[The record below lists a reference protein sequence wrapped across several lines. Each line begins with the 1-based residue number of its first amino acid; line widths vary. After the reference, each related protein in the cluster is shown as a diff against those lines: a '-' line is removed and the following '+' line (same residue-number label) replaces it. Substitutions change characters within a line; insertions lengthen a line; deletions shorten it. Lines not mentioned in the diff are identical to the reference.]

1 MNEERTNTIKASI
14 AFDIISLINYTIR
27 TTGISNVCTAGGVFM
42 NCKMNMVD
50 VKMSMQPFWDTNERT
65 AVIFNGE
72 IYNYK
77 SLRKEVGETT
87 FGTLGEVE
95 LILQLYKMY
104 GESFIEKLDGMFA
117 ICIIDLLKGKVFA
130 VRDKQGIKPLYYY
143 EDEYAYILA
152 SELKAIRAVYPL
164 EINPLAIE
172 MYLSF
177 RFIPA
182 PYSIYDKVSKLKAG
196 EQITFYRDGEISKK
210 CYVQYNT
217 DFSQRQFNADECR
230 NV

>member
-1 MNEERTNTIKASI
+1 
-14 AFDIISLINYTIR
+14 
-27 TTGISNVCTAGGVFM
+27 
-42 NCKMNMVD
+42 
-50 VKMSMQPFWDTNERT
+50 
-65 AVIFNGE
+65 
-72 IYNYK
+72 
-77 SLRKEVGETT
+77 
-87 FGTLGEVE
+87 
-95 LILQLYKMY
+95 
-104 GESFIEKLDGMFA
+104 
-117 ICIIDLLKGKVFA
+117 
-130 VRDKQGIKPLYYY
+130 
-143 EDEYAYILA
+143 
-152 SELKAIRAVYPL
+152 
-164 EINPLAIE
+164 

>member
-1 MNEERTNTIKASI
+1 M
-14 AFDIISLINYTIR
+14 
-27 TTGISNVCTAGGVFM
+27 
-42 NCKMNMVD
+42 
-50 VKMSMQPFWDTNERT
+50 
-65 AVIFNGE
+65 
-72 IYNYK
+72 
-77 SLRKEVGETT
+77 
-87 FGTLGEVE
+87 
-95 LILQLYKMY
+95 
-104 GESFIEKLDGMFA
+104 
-117 ICIIDLLKGKVFA
+117 
-130 VRDKQGIKPLYYY
+130 
-143 EDEYAYILA
+143 
-152 SELKAIRAVYPL
+152 YPL